1 MTSEFSLKTSKWVY
15 VIVYLSLTYLLV
27 AIVSMIDFDLTEN
40 SQLKISIEFN
50 LLLSIILIVTVIL
63 LQIVFIYLG
72 SYIMLRRS
80 GIIQIYPNITASAH
94 STHLI
99 KNGELKKYNHQ
110 ELVKTVHT
118 IAKRA
123 KVSVSKIFVTFTHTP
138 NAFTFKLPFV
148 YGSVINI
155 NTNLLDVLSE
165 EEIEA
170 VVSHEIA
177 HIKNN
182 DSLLKM
188 LLMAPSPFL
197 NLSFFYLYSVIG
209 LTILNNLLFH
219 FNLVSVMV
227 FTLVLGGAYLVT
239 RLLVIIMKILL
250 LKSDRKA
257 ELLADLYAAKMTSPI
272 ITINTLIHIGQR
284 VEALCVLMDEFKNM
298 ELIQKRELT
307 PDDHKQ
313 LLKLM
318 SSFPVSE
325 FDERQAKLIAP
336 YLFLKNELSQLRE
349 HYFLPLSDLEIEELV
364 MLSIKRL
371 EKAEKISLDIEK
383 DAFSWRNY
391 DLDRNKFLDLAE
403 LELFVNDLKNDP
415 NKFVFTN
422 EGGTNYLLHDHP
434 AYRKRILTIYEE
446 FKKTNKNRLE

>member
-1 MTSEFSLKTSKWVY
+1 MTSEFSLKASKWAY

-27 AIVSMIDFDLTEN
+27 LVVSMIDFDLSEN
-40 SQLKISIEFN
+40 SQLEISFRFN
-50 LLLSIILIVTVIL
+50 SLLSIIVVVAVIM
-63 LQIVFIYLG
+63 LQVGFIYLG
-72 SYIMLRRS
+72 SYIMLRQV
-80 GIIQIYPNITASAH
+80 GIIQIFPKITASAH
-94 STHLI
+94 STHYI
-99 KNGELKKYNHQ
+99 KNGALEKYDHQ
-110 ELVKTVHT
+110 ELVKTVQKV
-118 IAKRA
+118 AKKA
-123 KVSVSKIFVTFTHTP
+123 KVTVSKIFVTFTHTP
-138 NAFTFKLPFV
+138 NAFTFKIPFV

-165 EEIEA
+165 DELEA
-170 VVSHEIA
+170 VISHEIA

-188 LLMAPSPFL
+188 LLMAPAPFL

-209 LTILNNLLFH
+209 ITILNNLFFH
-219 FNLVSVMV
+219 FNLVSAMI
-227 FTLVLGGAYLVT
+227 FSLILAGAYLVT
-239 RLLVIIMKILL
+239 KLLAIIMKILL

-257 ELLADLYAAKMTSPI
+257 ELLADLFAAKMTSPI
-272 ITINTLIHIGQR
+272 ITINALIHIGQR

-307 PDDHKQ
+307 PEDHKQ
-313 LLKLM
+313 LLNLM
-318 SSFPVSE
+318 SSFPMDE
-325 FDERQAKLIAP
+325 FDERQAKIVAP

-349 HYFLPLSDLEIEELV
+349 HYLLPLTDIEIEELV
-364 MLSIKRL
+364 VLSIKRL
-371 EKAEKISLDIEK
+371 EKADKIKVEGEK
-383 DAFSWRNY
+383 DVFSWRNY
-391 DLDRNKFLDLAE
+391 DLDRNKFLDITE

-446 FKKTNKNRLE
+446 IN